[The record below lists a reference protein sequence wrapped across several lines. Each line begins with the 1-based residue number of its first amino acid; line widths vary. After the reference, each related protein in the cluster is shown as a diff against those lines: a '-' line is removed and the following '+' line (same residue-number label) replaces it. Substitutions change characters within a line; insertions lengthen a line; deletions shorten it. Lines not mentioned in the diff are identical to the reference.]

1 MVHIDAYV
9 VLICVSSWRHPNDF
23 HPNLLN
29 FRSYLPFSKISFSSV
44 QMICVSLQVFF
55 VKHTDW
61 LKLPFQFQGQAVV
74 IFRQSSSFINQGTK
88 VEILWHGS
96 LCHLG
101 ETKKRTHSHE
111 PSALIWGFPKMFFFS
126 PKIIHFNRVFHY
138 FHHPF
143 GGTPIFGNTHLK
155 TDQISN
161 WLDMFFIWEIAGLC
175 KIGMSSW
182 IGGP

>member
-74 IFRQSSSFINQGTK
+74 IFLQSSSFINQGTK

-101 ETKKRTHSHE
+101 ETKKRPHSHE
-111 PSALIWGFPKMFFFS
+111 PSALIWGFPKMVFFP
-126 PKIIHFNRVFHY
+126 PKSSILIGCSIIFTILLGVPLFLE
-138 FHHPF
+138 
-143 GGTPIFGNTHLK
+143 TPIWKLIRFRI
-155 TDQISN
+155 D
-161 WLDMFFIWEIAGLC
+161 
-175 KIGMSSW
+175 
-182 IGGP
+182 